1 MRTLLRSVLVSIF
14 LGAVTPTAQLPPE
27 IMLDGHLLRAED
39 AVGERDPAAARAAM
53 DRIGALQEQHEIDT
67 PPTYHYRYA
76 NVWNALGAWD
86 QSLASAV
93 RYLELT
99 GRDAEYYL
107 DALTLMNS
115 ATAEIETIERAR
127 ELRAA
132 EEERARAEEA
142 RARAETARALDAARD
157 LVTQLDFAPVSPGR
171 FRIGSS
177 DRGYWYNPT
186 TEVRLSRP
194 FEIGRYEVTQSEWE
208 TVMGSNPSYFAGCVR
223 CPVENVSWD
232 AIQRFISIL
241 NSVDSPWTYRLP
253 TGAEWEYAA
262 RGGERGDRYVRN
274 LDASAWYRDNSDDQT
289 HPVGL
294 KRPNGFGLYDM
305 IGNVEEIVQDWFG
318 EYPGGT
324 VVDPTGPSSSAD
336 RGRGRSKVARGCS
349 FRGFV
354 DWCDEVALRRDFV
367 VTYGGYFLRGIP
379 PCQAVTMSPVVRISS
394 LAQGNTIPLIK
405 PTSRAVVPPRL
416 ADSVV
421 LTQEGFRNE
430 EHQGNGPR
438 VGGVLCYIC
447 SRGTS
452 RPLCGLA
459 ASVTVYVADYHGST
473 AVHENGGQFLR
484 GNP

>member
-1 MRTLLRSVLVSIF
+1 MLRSVLVSIF
-14 LGAVTPTAQLPPE
+14 LGAVTTPAQLPPE

-39 AVGERDPAAARAAM
+39 AVRERDLAAARAAM
-53 DRIGALQEQHEIDT
+53 DRIGDLLEEHEIDT

-76 NVWNALGAWD
+76 TVWNALGAWD

-99 GRDAEYYL
+99 GRDGEHYL
-107 DALTLMNS
+107 DALTLMNR
-115 ATAEIETIERAR
+115 ATAEIEHIERAR

-142 RARAETARALDAARD
+142 RARAATKTCARRRSRPRRTDGLRRRVPPAGFGWARPTDKTAIGC
-157 LVTQLDFAPVSPGR
+157 SPR
-171 FRIGSS
+171 
-177 DRGYWYNPT
+177 
-186 TEVRLSRP
+186 TEVRISRP
-194 FEIGRYEVTQSEWE
+194 FEIGRYEVTQLEWE
-208 TVMGSNPSYFAGCVR
+208 TVMGSNPSYFAGCGR

-253 TGAEWEYAA
+253 TEAEWEYAA
-262 RGGERGDRYVRN
+262 RGGDRGDRYVRN

-324 VVDPTGPSSSAD
+324 VVDPTGPSSSPSIIAA
-336 RGRGRSKVARGCS
+336 GPSKVARGCS

-354 DWCDEVALRRDFV
+354 DWCDEVARRSDFAV
-367 VTYGGYFLRGIP
+367 AYGGYLLRGFRL
-379 PCQAVTMSPVVRISS
+379 VRV
-394 LAQGNTIPLIK
+394 
-405 PTSRAVVPPRL
+405 SR
-416 ADSVV
+416 
-421 LTQEGFRNE
+421 
-430 EHQGNGPR
+430 
-438 VGGVLCYIC
+438 
-447 SRGTS
+447 
-452 RPLCGLA
+452 
-459 ASVTVYVADYHGST
+459 
-473 AVHENGGQFLR
+473 
-484 GNP
+484 